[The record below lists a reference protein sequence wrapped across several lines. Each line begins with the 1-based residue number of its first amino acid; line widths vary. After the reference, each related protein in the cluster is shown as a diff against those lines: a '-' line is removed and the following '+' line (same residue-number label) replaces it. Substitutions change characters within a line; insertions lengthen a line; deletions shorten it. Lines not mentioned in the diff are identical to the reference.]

1 MSETQKQIIDRA
13 EAVLLHTYNRYQIV
27 LDHGEGMYLYDVDGN
42 KYLDFYAGI
51 AVHALG
57 HNYPGLN
64 DAIKSQLDKLVHT
77 SNYYYN
83 VPAVE
88 TAEKLTKI
96 AHMDRVFFTNSG
108 TEAIEGA
115 IKMARKYAY
124 RRDGSTDHEMIAM
137 NHSFHGRTMGALSVT
152 GNPHYQ
158 EAFQPLIGGV
168 KFAEFN
174 NLESVKALVTDKTC
188 AILLEPVQGEGGIY
202 PAEESFLKGLRQL
215 CDEKDILLIF
225 DEIQCGMGRTGEM
238 FAWQRF
244 GVEPDI
250 MTVAKALGCGLPIG
264 AFLCKEKA
272 AALEAGDHGS
282 TYGGNPLVCA
292 AASKILD
299 IFRQDH
305 ILDHV
310 KEAGAYLYDQLEQL
324 KNRHQDKI
332 VDHRGVGL
340 IQGLEFTGPVGP
352 IIQRAMNKGLIL
364 ISAEANTIRFLP
376 PLIVEKTHIDEMI
389 RILEQSI

>member
-1 MSETQKQIIDRA
+1 
-13 EAVLLHTYNRYQIV
+13 
-27 LDHGEGMYLYDVDGN
+27 
-42 KYLDFYAGI
+42 
-51 AVHALG
+51 
-57 HNYPGLN
+57 
-64 DAIKSQLDKLVHT
+64 
-77 SNYYYN
+77 
-83 VPAVE
+83 
-88 TAEKLTKI
+88 
-96 AHMDRVFFTNSG
+96 
-108 TEAIEGA
+108 
-115 IKMARKYAY
+115 
-124 RRDGSTDHEMIAM
+124 
-137 NHSFHGRTMGALSVT
+137 
-152 GNPHYQ
+152 
-158 EAFQPLIGGV
+158 
-168 KFAEFN
+168 
-174 NLESVKALVTDKTC
+174 
-188 AILLEPVQGEGGIY
+188 
-202 PAEESFLKGLRQL
+202 
-215 CDEKDILLIF
+215 
-225 DEIQCGMGRTGEM
+225 
-238 FAWQRF
+238 
-244 GVEPDI
+244 

-340 IQGLEFTGPVGP
+340 IQGLEFTVPVGP